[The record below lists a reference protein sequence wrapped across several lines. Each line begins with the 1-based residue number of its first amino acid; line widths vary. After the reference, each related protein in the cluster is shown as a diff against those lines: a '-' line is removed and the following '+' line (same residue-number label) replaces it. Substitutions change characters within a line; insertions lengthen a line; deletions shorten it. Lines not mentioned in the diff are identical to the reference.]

1 LFVASCAGTVFVMAT
16 EVLLQKR
23 KFIIENIY
31 DVSPILDQL
40 LSVSMISFD
49 QRDEIVAKETR
60 SKRTHELVNV
70 LIHSDPTAVE
80 EFCKALIL
88 TGYSFVADELK
99 VALSDVVIKAPVSEQ
114 GMLKRYVT
122 SVFVES
128 FD

>member
-1 LFVASCAGTVFVMAT
+1 MAT